1 VGAVLVLQL
10 DRSDQRADGYDQ
22 FLERAAWFY
31 EAVSLSAAMKSQMPG
46 AGQAHLGTYTDADG
60 RWLDGGDDDILHV
73 PARTARET
81 VLVGDGVRHRK
92 PLPDRQSAAA
102 R

>member
-1 VGAVLVLQL
+1 MLVLQL

-46 AGQAHLGTYTDADG
+46 AGQAFLGTYTDADG
-60 RWLDGGDDDILHV
+60 DGSTAATMTSCTSRPEPPAKLFWSVTVYDIEAV
-73 PARTARET
+73 A
-81 VLVGDGVRHRK
+81 
-92 PLPDRQSAAA
+92 
-102 R
+102 